1 MAQAYSSAKIRSKR
15 FRIADFDGAWR
26 SSIGMP
32 VLQGTWLIYGGSG
45 SGKTSFC
52 LQLAKYLSRFG
63 RVLYD
68 SLEQGLSPT
77 MQSAWLAQGME
88 EAGRRVKLLDRE
100 GYDELFAR
108 LAKRQSP
115 EIVIIDSI
123 NYLRGLRLSEYQLL
137 TQRYRKK
144 LFVVVAHEKGGE
156 PKGALAQAIRYDADV
171 KIRVEGYR
179 AMVTS
184 RYATAEV
191 GGEDY
196 IIWPDGAQA
205 YWCTRRAGSA
215 RLSALRPDSKAKD
228 NIKDKQD
235 DNESE
240 RD

>member
-1 MAQAYSSAKIRSKR
+1 MARAYSNANIRSAR
-15 FRIADFDGAWR
+15 FKTADFGGAWLA
-26 SSIGMP
+26 SIGTP
-32 VLQGTWLIYGGSG
+32 VLRGTWLIYGGSG

-52 LQLAKYLSRFG
+52 LQLAKYLAQFG
-63 RVLYD
+63 RVLYN

-77 MQSAWLAQGME
+77 MQAAWLAGGME

-100 GYDELFAR
+100 SYDELFER
-108 LAKRQSP
+108 LGKRQSP

-123 NYLRGLRLSEYQLL
+123 NYLRGLRLCDYQLL

-144 LFVVVAHEKGGE
+144 LFIVVAHEKGGE

-184 RYATAEV
+184 RYATGEV

-196 IIWPDGAQA
+196 IIWEDGAEA
-205 YWCTRRAGSA
+205 YWGTTSTD
-215 RLSALRPDSKAKD
+215 PK
-228 NIKDKQD
+228 
-235 DNESE
+235 E
-240 RD
+240 RDQRKRKQPLTTDPQ

>member
-1 MAQAYSSAKIRSKR
+1 MARAYSNANIRSAR
-15 FRIADFDGAWR
+15 FKTADFDGAWLA
-26 SSIGMP
+26 SIGMP
-32 VLQGTWLIYGGSG
+32 VLRGTWLIYGGSG

-52 LQLAKYLSRFG
+52 LQLAKYLSQFG
-63 RVLYD
+63 RVLYN

-77 MQSAWLAQGME
+77 MQAAWIAAGMD

-100 GYDELFAR
+100 SYDELFAR

-123 NYLRGLRLSEYQLL
+123 NYLRGIRLCDYQLL
-137 TQRYRKK
+137 SQRYRKK

-184 RYATAEV
+184 RYATGEV
-191 GGEDY
+191 GGDDY
-196 IIWPDGAQA
+196 IIWEDGADA
-205 YWCTRRAGSA
+205 YWGTTATD
-215 RLSALRPDSKAKD
+215 PK
-228 NIKDKQD
+228 
-235 DNESE
+235 E
-240 RD
+240 RDQRKRKQPITTDPQ

>member
-1 MAQAYSSAKIRSKR
+1 MARAYSNANIRSAR
-15 FRIADFDGAWR
+15 FKTADFDGAWLA
-26 SSIGMP
+26 SIGMP
-32 VLQGTWLIYGGSG
+32 VLRGTWLIYGGSG

-52 LQLAKYLSRFG
+52 LQLAKYLSQFG
-63 RVLYD
+63 RVLYN

-77 MQSAWLAQGME
+77 MQAAWIAGGMD

-100 GYDELFAR
+100 SYDELFAR

-123 NYLRGLRLSEYQLL
+123 NYLRGIRLCDYQLL
-137 TQRYRKK
+137 SQRYRKK

-184 RYATAEV
+184 RYATGEV
-191 GGEDY
+191 GGDDY
-196 IIWPDGAQA
+196 IIWEDGADA
-205 YWCTRRAGSA
+205 YWGTTD
-215 RLSALRPDSKAKD
+215 PK
-228 NIKDKQD
+228 
-235 DNESE
+235 E
-240 RD
+240 RDQRKRKQPITTDPQ

>member
-1 MAQAYSSAKIRSKR
+1 MARAYSNANIRSAR
-15 FRIADFDGAWR
+15 FKVADFGGAWR
-26 SSIGMP
+26 DSIGMP
-32 VLQGTWLIYGGSG
+32 VLRGTWLIYGGSG

-52 LQLAKYLSRFG
+52 LQLAKYLSQFG
-63 RVLYD
+63 RVLYN

-77 MQSAWLAQGME
+77 MQSAWIAGGME

-100 GYDELFAR
+100 GYDELFER

-123 NYLRGLRLSEYQLL
+123 NYLRGLRLSDYQLL
-137 TQRYRKK
+137 SQRYRKK
-144 LFVVVAHEKGGE
+144 LFIVVAHEKGGE

-191 GGEDY
+191 GGQDY
-196 IIWPDGAQA
+196 IIWDKGAEG
-205 YWCTRRAGSA
+205 YWGTATTDPETRDQRKKKQKQ
-215 RLSALRPDSKAKD
+215 LTDDS
-228 NIKDKQD
+228 
-235 DNESE
+235 NEG
-240 RD
+240 

>member
-1 MAQAYSSAKIRSKR
+1 MARAYSNANIRSAR
-15 FRIADFDGAWR
+15 FKTADFDGAWLA
-26 SSIGMP
+26 SIGLP
-32 VLQGTWLIYGGSG
+32 VLRGTWLIYGGSG

-52 LQLAKYLSRFG
+52 LQLAKYLSQFG
-63 RVLYD
+63 RVLYN

-77 MQSAWLAQGME
+77 MQAAWIAGGME

-100 GYDELFAR
+100 GYDELFER

-123 NYLRGLRLSEYQLL
+123 NYLRGLRLCDYQLL
-137 TQRYRKK
+137 SQRYRKK

-184 RYATAEV
+184 RYATGEV
-191 GGEDY
+191 GGDDY
-196 IIWPDGAQA
+196 IIWEDGAEA
-205 YWCTRRAGSA
+205 YWGTTATD
-215 RLSALRPDSKAKD
+215 PK
-228 NIKDKQD
+228 
-235 DNESE
+235 E
-240 RD
+240 RDQRKRKQPITTDPQ

>member
-1 MAQAYSSAKIRSKR
+1 MARAYSNANIRSAR
-15 FRIADFDGAWR
+15 FKTADFDGAWLA
-26 SSIGMP
+26 SIGMP
-32 VLQGTWLIYGGSG
+32 VLRGTWLIYGGSG

-52 LQLAKYLSRFG
+52 LQLAKYLSQFG
-63 RVLYD
+63 RVLYN

-77 MQSAWLAQGME
+77 MQAAWIAGGME

-123 NYLRGLRLSEYQLL
+123 NYLRGIRLCDYQLL
-137 TQRYRKK
+137 SQRYRKK

-184 RYATAEV
+184 RYATGEV
-191 GGEDY
+191 GGDDY
-196 IIWPDGAQA
+196 IIWEDGADA
-205 YWCTRRAGSA
+205 YWGTTATD
-215 RLSALRPDSKAKD
+215 PK
-228 NIKDKQD
+228 
-235 DNESE
+235 E
-240 RD
+240 RDQRKRKQPITTDPQ